1 MVNHFD
7 PRFRFPWLFSP
18 VPSCPRASVPL
29 YQALV
34 ECLLQMRVDAYKL
47 LRLHRRPE
55 ACPAQD
61 IGLWSSVVE
70 SMGYLAVLTNV
81 AILCF
86 TTPTLHGLDELHKWL
101 IFLVRATLCTQSFSS
116 HLAQF

>member
-1 MVNHFD
+1 M
-7 PRFRFPWLFSP
+7 LL
-18 VPSCPRASVPL
+18 PSV

-101 IFLVRATLCTQSFSS
+101 IFLVRATPDRQSS
-116 HLAQF
+116 HLA